1 MQPIPLHFLYEVWT
15 LWWLRATSSVSPAY
29 CTLFPQV
36 LALLSPYLS
45 VCNIFYTFLQH
56 YSNLSDTDRDNLQ
69 TLLYTVINKYK
80 YDKDYNF
87 SNQV

>member
-1 MQPIPLHFLYEVWT
+1 MPPALPPLHTAPCFHGFWHCHPYTFLYVIYFT
-15 LWWLRATSSVSPAY
+15 L
-29 CTLFPQV
+29 
-36 LALLSPYLS
+36 
-45 VCNIFYTFLQH
+45 FLQH

-87 SNQV
+87 TTQV